1 MDATNSVLAQFEKD
15 HAVVSEMLTAI
26 CESKPR
32 KTSAASSMF
41 VSYLNTI
48 ITTFIFIIIYYAPLN
63 VHHFD
68 NCLTFDFFNSTDVV
82 VMTLQAY
89 TL

>member
-1 MDATNSVLAQFEKD
+1 MDATNSLLAQFEKD
-15 HAVVSEMLTAI
+15 HAAVSEMLTAI

-48 ITTFIFIIIYYAPLN
+48 ISTFLIFIIIYYAPVN
-63 VHHFD
+63 VYHFVT
-68 NCLTFDFFNSTDVV
+68 CVTFDLFYSTDVV
-82 VMTLQAY
+82 VMTLQA
-89 TL
+89 

>member
-32 KTSAASSMF
+32 KTSAASSLF
-41 VSYLNTI
+41 VSYVNTI
-48 ITTFIFIIIYYAPLN
+48 ITTFNFIIIYYAPVN
-63 VHHFD
+63 VYHFD
-68 NCLTFDFFNSTDVV
+68 ICLTFDLFYSTDVV
-82 VMTLQAY
+82 VMTLQA
-89 TL
+89 